1 MCGICGILEDG
12 GLGPKA
18 EGWVREMARRQIHR
32 GPDDEG
38 FYADRFAAL
47 GSRRLSI
54 VDVAGGHQPIG
65 SESGGV
71 QVVYNGEIYNYRQL
85 RGDLE
90 RRGHRFATA
99 SDTEVIVHGYEE
111 AGPDSL
117 KTFNGMFAL
126 AVWDAPRR
134 LLLLARDPLGIKPL
148 YYVEHDG
155 KLAFASEA
163 KALLSL
169 PFVTPQ
175 VDEESLDLYLTFR
188 FVPSPR
194 TLFRGIRKLG
204 PGEMLIRPEG
214 QVAHLQRYAPPPP
227 APDLAPSREDW
238 AEGMLTELRAAVRR
252 QMMGDVPVGVLLSGG
267 IDSAAILALAAEV
280 GGPTL
285 RAYTVGFAEAP
296 VEDEVVAAAETA
308 QHFGVEH
315 LHVTLNAASYREQ
328 LLPAAYALDEP
339 VATPSVAP
347 YAALCAMASKQ
358 HKVVLCGQGADEP
371 LGGYARH
378 LGEKLASSQFIRGL
392 APGFGLAASVL
403 KGKERLQRLD
413 RVLRARP
420 VAKRFVEAFTLFTPD
435 EVQHLTGKRL
445 DAELLEAAAEAILC
459 GTEHLDS
466 LARFLFLDS
475 RFSLA
480 DDLLLYGDKIAM
492 ASSLEVRVPFLDLD
506 FLRFV
511 EKIPSSIRVSLF
523 RPKRLLR
530 MALAAVLP
538 RKILNRPKRNFSP
551 PDAIWMEQGDDGP
564 GLHWL
569 DEPASAT
576 NRHFS
581 SAEINR
587 LVREQQEGRRDRR
600 RQLFA
605 LLAFELWNRSFFSD
619 SPITLKRKE
628 PDELHASD
636 YSSTRPGR
644 I

>member
-1 MCGICGILEDG
+1 
-12 GLGPKA
+12 
-18 EGWVREMARRQIHR
+18 MARRQIHR
-32 GPDDEG
+32 GPDEEG
-38 FYADRFAAL
+38 FFVDRFAAL

-54 VDVAGGHQPIG
+54 VDLAGGRQPIG

-85 RGDLE
+85 REDLQ

-99 SDTEVIVHGYEE
+99 SDTEVIVHSYEE
-111 AGPDSL
+111 AGPESL
-117 KTFNGMFAL
+117 KSFNGMFAL
-126 AVWDAPRR
+126 AIWDAPRR

-148 YYVEHDG
+148 YYVERG
-155 KLAFASEA
+155 GMFAFASEA

-169 PFVTPQ
+169 PFVTPE

-214 QVAHLQRYAPPPP
+214 QVAHLQHYAPPPP
-227 APDLAPSREDW
+227 APDLGPSQEDW
-238 AEGMLTELRAAVRR
+238 AEGMLAELRSAVKR
-252 QMMGDVPVGVLLSGG
+252 QMMGDVPVGILLSGG
-267 IDSAAILALAAEV
+267 MDSAAVLALAAET

-285 RAYTVGFAEAP
+285 RSYTVGFAEAP
-296 VEDEVVAAAETA
+296 KEDEVVAAAETA
-308 QHFGVEH
+308 RHFGVEH
-315 LHVTLNAASYREQ
+315 LHVTLNAAAYREK
-328 LLPAAYALDEP
+328 LVPSAYSLDEP

-347 YAALCAMASKQ
+347 YAALCQLAAEQ

-378 LGEKLASSQFIRGL
+378 LGEKLAALPLMGGF
-392 APGFGLAASVL
+392 APPLKLAASML
-403 KGKERLQRLD
+403 PGNERLQRLS
-413 RVLRARP
+413 RVFHARRP
-420 VAKRFVEAFTLFTPD
+420 VSRFVEAFTLFPPR
-435 EVQHLTGKRL
+435 EIQRLRGKCA
-445 DAELLEAAAEAILC
+445 DFGLLEAAVEPILD
-459 GTEHLDS
+459 GTDRLDS

-492 ASSLEVRVPFLDLD
+492 ASSLEVRVPFLDLE

-511 EKIPSSIRVSLF
+511 ERIPASLRVSLL
-523 RPKRLLR
+523 RPKQLLR
-530 MALAAVLP
+530 MALKNVLP
-538 RKILNRPKRNFSP
+538 RAILNRHKRNFSP
-551 PDAIWMEQGDDGP
+551 PDSTWMERSQPGP

-569 DEPASAT
+569 LEPSAAAAQYFRRDEVA
-576 NRHFS
+576 
-581 SAEINR
+581 R
-587 LVREQQEGRRDRR
+587 LVQEQYQGKRDRR

-605 LLAFELWNRSFFSD
+605 LLAFELWNRSFFNDSQMGHGTKKSD
-619 SPITLKRKE
+619 SLY
-628 PDELHASD
+628 SGD

-644 I
+644 T